1 MKVSFIKSRRTR
13 NDKSWFGLTFDD
25 TVAITQY
32 YYPQFSVAEFLSNMG
47 GSLGLWLGVGVVQI
61 EGYGKI
67 VFEKLVRVSK
77 TLRFSK
83 KDNM

>member
-1 MKVSFIKSRRTR
+1 MSPGIMVDST
-13 NDKSWFGLTFDD
+13 
-25 TVAITQY
+25 
-32 YYPQFSVAEFLSNMG
+32 EFLSNMG

-61 EGYGKI
+61 GGYGKI
-67 VFEKLVRVSK
+67 VFEKLIRVSK